1 MRILLT
7 AFLIGLCCFSSAT
20 ASWAADGEDGFVP
33 LFNGKDFDGWIAN
46 PGYVAEEGKIVC
58 APSKGKGNLFTKEEY
73 ANFVLRFE
81 FKLPPGANNGLGI
94 RAPMKGT
101 TSRTGYELQI
111 LDDTAE
117 KYAKLKPYQYHGS
130 LYGLAPAKRGHL
142 KPVGEWN
149 EQEVTVDG
157 DLIKV
162 VLNGTEILN
171 VNLEEI
177 RSNPTMDGNEHPGLK
192 RTTGHIGFLG
202 HGSPV
207 EFRNL
212 QIKVLPD
219 VKK

>member
-1 MRILLT
+1 MRFWLSLFLL
-7 AFLIGLCCFSSAT
+7 GLCFACSTFSAM
-20 ASWAADGEDGFVP
+20 AAEGDDGFVP
-33 LFNGKDFDGWIAN
+33 LFNGKDFGGWIAN
-46 PGYVAEEGKIVC
+46 PGYVAEDGKIVC
-58 APSKGKGNLFTKEEY
+58 APAKGKGNLFTKDEY

-101 TSRTGYELQI
+101 TSRSGFELQI

-142 KPVGEWN
+142 KPIGEWN
-149 EQEVTVDG
+149 KQEVTVDG

-162 VLNGTEILN
+162 VLNGTEILS

-177 RSNPTMDGNEHPGLK
+177 RNNPTLDGNDHPGLK
-192 RTTGHIGFLG
+192 RSTGHIGLLG

-212 QIKVLPD
+212 EIKVLPET
-219 VKK
+219 K

>member
-1 MRILLT
+1 MRYMLT
-7 AFLIGLCCFSSAT
+7 AFLIGLGLICNTAT
-20 ASWAADGEDGFVP
+20 TRAAETEEGFVP
-33 LFNGKDFDGWIAN
+33 LFNGKNFDGWIEN
-46 PGYVAEEGKIVC
+46 PGYVAENGKIVC
-58 APSKGKGNLFTKEEY
+58 APSKGKGNLFTKDEY
-73 ANFVLRFE
+73 ANFILRFE

-94 RAPMKGT
+94 RAPMGGT

-111 LDDTAE
+111 LDDTAK
-117 KYAKLKPYQYHGS
+117 KYEKLKPYQYHGS

-171 VNLEEI
+171 VDLEEI
-177 RSNPTMDGNEHPGLK
+177 RNNPTMDGNEHPGLK
-192 RTTGHIGFLG
+192 RSTGHIGFLG

-212 QIKVLPD
+212 QIKVLPEE
-219 VKK
+219 K